1 MGSRLLRPD
10 ILPYFLVLIICLSA
24 AVLVLWFDPPR
35 TCRME
40 VLLCHYYNV
49 TPEGVMFFTPGCVR
63 ICNDSADMSIWLS
76 GYVSGS
82 DTFIKK

>member
-1 MGSRLLRPD
+1 
-10 ILPYFLVLIICLSA
+10 
-24 AVLVLWFDPPR
+24 
-35 TCRME
+35 
-40 VLLCHYYNV
+40 
-49 TPEGVMFFTPGCVR
+49 MFFTPGCVR